1 MKQML
6 NNAIVLAAISHDGQY
21 DHGGNPY
28 IAHVLKVMHYI
39 KSDDEERQCIAVL
52 HDVVED
58 CNVDFEDLK
67 LAGMSARVID
77 GVRRLTKWEGFND
90 ETDLEEYIQGIL
102 YSKDAIIVKMADLRH
117 NMDIRR
123 LKGLRAKDFKRLEK
137 YTVMYSRLKEALDN
151 ETYEI

>member
-6 NNAIVLAAISHDGQY
+6 NNAIVFAAISHDGQY

-28 IAHVLKVMHYI
+28 LTHVLKVLHYT
-39 KSDDEERQCIAVL
+39 KSEDEELQCIAIL

-58 CNVDFEDLK
+58 CNVDFEDLR
-67 LAGMSARVID
+67 LAGMSPRVID
-77 GVRRLTKWEGFND
+77 GVRRLTKWEGFDD

-123 LKGLRAKDFKRLEK
+123 LKGLREKDFKRLEK
-137 YTVMYSRLKEALDN
+137 YAVMYSRLKEALEN
-151 ETYEI
+151 FGKE